1 MVINH
6 EFFSEQYKMDRDI
19 EREYDKLVFN
29 YKKLKEENCDL
40 NKRLDELNR
49 VITTNEERRR
59 KYELIIKIVIT

>member
-29 YKKLKEENCDL
+29 YKKLKEENSDL

-59 KYELIIKIVIT
+59 KYV